1 MTSFIGLLVF
11 IWCIVSEE
19 VGKGA
24 IVLQEFGVVTHLS
37 NLSVSKHNDKVR
49 LGQEADAMGYQHPSL

>member
-1 MTSFIGLLVF
+1 MTTFIGLLVF

-24 IVLQEFGVVTHLS
+24 IVLQEFRVVTHLS
-37 NLSVSKHNDKVR
+37 NLSVSKHNDEVR